1 MANKMLIDATH
12 REETRVVVVRGQRI
26 EEFDYESAHRK
37 QLKGNIYLAKVTRV
51 EPSLQAAF
59 VDYGGN
65 RHGFLAFSEIHP
77 DYYQIPVAD
86 RQALLREEREDA
98 AHGEEDFENGD
109 RHADEAD
116 GDDDNGDDVRS
127 AGADDNSAEDDNGA
141 DSDGDGERA
150 DIENVEEDQE
160 TRQVDSVGAEDAME
174 EVPRRRQPRRRSYK
188 IQEVVKRRQ
197 VLLVQVVKE
206 ERGTKGAALT
216 TYLSLA
222 GRYCVLMPNTARGGG
237 ISRKITDAGDRRR
250 LKDVTRD
257 IEVPEGMG
265 LIVRTAGAQRT
276 KAEIRRDYDYLTR
289 LWENVRD
296 LTLKSTA
303 PALVYEEGNLIK
315 RAIRDLYGKEVEEVL
330 VEGEDGYREAK
341 EFMKML
347 MPSHARN
354 VKSYKDT
361 RPLFAR
367 SLVEGQLDALFS
379 PVVTLP
385 SGGYLVVNQTEA
397 LVAIDINSGK
407 STREHS
413 IEDTALRTNLEAAD
427 EIARQ
432 LRLRDL
438 AGLIVIDFIDME
450 EKRNN
455 RAVERR
461 VKESLKHDRARIQVG
476 RISHFGLLEMSR
488 QRLRQGMIEG
498 STRPCPHCE
507 GTGRI
512 RSIASCALAVLREI
526 EENLTR
532 RKTEGLTVKC
542 HPEVAFYI
550 LNEKR
555 EHLLGLETS
564 FGTSIY
570 LQAVP
575 DMKSADSQIE
585 RDPSRAAPARKVTAQ
600 TVQMDSALIK
610 EPEEDIEPDDTEEP
624 EAPAQVRGRDG
635 ERDREKDRE
644 AGREDGRRRRRR
656 RRGRRGGRG
665 SGEDNQDRDS
675 NAPASAESGDRPASD
690 AARDD
695 QAASPPAEADEAP
708 VAEMPEVEKVTEAA
722 ETPEAPTVKVASE
735 EAAPKPKR
743 RRASRAKAKPAAT
756 KDKDA
761 SATEAAEAKPQAPAS
776 DAAAPVDA
784 EPAPARKTRTRAKP
798 KAKTPAPAPAP
809 AADAQP
815 MAAAPQPE
823 VRDTSP
829 PPSWTPPTPTVEP
842 SGPPKRGWWAKRT
855 DADQNQS

>member
-1 MANKMLIDATH
+1 MARKTSKTAAAATP
-12 REETRVVVVRGQRI
+12 R
-26 EEFDYESAHRK
+26 SA
-37 QLKGNIYLAKVTRV
+37 
-51 EPSLQAAF
+51 
-59 VDYGGN
+59 D
-65 RHGFLAFSEIHP
+65 
-77 DYYQIPVAD
+77 
-86 RQALLREEREDA
+86 
-98 AHGEEDFENGD
+98 
-109 RHADEAD
+109 D
-116 GDDDNGDDVRS
+116 GDDNADDVRS
-127 AGADDNSAEDDNGA
+127 AGADDNGADDDNGG
-141 DSDGDGERA
+141 DGDVDGEGERA
-150 DIENVEEDQE
+150 AFENVEEDQE

-257 IEVPEGMG
+257 IEVPDGMG

-276 KAEIRRDYDYLTR
+276 KAEIRRDYDYLMR

-296 LTLKSTA
+296 LTLQSTA

-315 RAIRDLYGKEVEEVL
+315 RAIRDLYGKEVDEVL
-330 VEGEDGYREAK
+330 VEGDDGYREAK

-532 RKTEGLTVKC
+532 RKAEGLTVKC

-585 RDPSRAAPARKVTAQ
+585 RDPSRAAPARKPTAQ
-600 TVQMDSALIK
+600 TVQMDSALIN
-610 EPEEDIEPDDTEEP
+610 EPEEEDVPDDADEP
-624 EAPAQVRGRDG
+624 EAPAQAARGRDG
-635 ERDREKDRE
+635 EKDRDKDRE

-665 SGEDNQDRDS
+665 SGEDNQDRDG
-675 NAPASAESGDRPASD
+675 NARSAAEGDDQPAAHARP
-690 AARDD
+690 DD
-695 QAASPPAEADEAP
+695 QAAAPSAETAEGPMADRREA
-708 VAEMPEVEKVTEAA
+708 ERVTEAA
-722 ETPEAPTVKVASE
+722 AAPSAEATAAE
-735 EAAPKPKR
+735 AAEAAPKPKR
-743 RRASRAKAKPAAT
+743 RRASRAKAKPADSQ
-756 KDKDA
+756 DKDA
-761 SATEAAEAKPQAPAS
+761 TAVEPVETKPEAPAS
-776 DAAAPVDA
+776 DAAAEGDA
-784 EPAPARKTRTRAKP
+784 KPAPARKSRAKAKP
-798 KAKTPAPAPAP
+798 KAKAAAPAADAQPKAPAPAP

-815 MAAAPQPE
+815 MAASPQPE
-823 VRDTSP
+823 VRDTP
-829 PPSWTPPTPTVEP
+829 PPPRWTPPAPTAEP

-855 DADQNQS
+855 DAGNNQS